1 MIISVIT
8 IAALNPSSASGWK
21 NTNCMN
27 EAEDKLLKCIEDN
40 AYFVHDIL
48 HSKENDTFKPFF
60 EKDKIVVETLA
71 SDRVQFC
78 IENPLA

>member
-60 EKDKIVVETLA
+60 EKDKIVKATYTP
-71 SDRVQFC
+71 FM
-78 IENPLA
+78 I